1 MKIAFVGDSF
11 CAHHGPGTPVG
22 EDFELGLELGKKYG
36 LDIDQY
42 NVRSDDFDQY
52 DWPDLVTKHFNAIPT
67 NCGIQGVNF
76 YHSFEMFLRK
86 TRDEDY
92 IIFCVTEPYRIIN
105 KYKLTINTFCIDE
118 IVPLT
123 DRGMLVLDWSVGGP
137 DKLRHKGLNKEQIM
151 DIAVNAKN
159 YGRTIVDEDAAIV
172 MHHALLMYVD
182 NMMVEKGKKC
192 LWFNSFK
199 EFKHD
204 WMKPF
209 VPRSGPIGDQDLFS
223 IATDHH
229 NPSARNHMSKDENIT
244 MSKMI
249 VDIIE
254 SADNQLNDRWQ
265 PGKFSMDKWFPVVD
279 KDKDIIDGFIYP

>member
-1 MKIAFVGDSF
+1 MAKIRQQR
-11 CAHHGPGTPVG
+11 
-22 EDFELGLELGKKYG
+22 E
-36 LDIDQY
+36 
-42 NVRSDDFDQY
+42 N
-52 DWPDLVTKHFNAIPT
+52 
-67 NCGIQGVNF
+67 
-76 YHSFEMFLRK
+76 
-86 TRDEDY
+86 
-92 IIFCVTEPYRIIN
+92 
-105 KYKLTINTFCIDE
+105 
-118 IVPLT
+118 
-123 DRGMLVLDWSVGGP
+123 
-137 DKLRHKGLNKEQIM
+137 
-151 DIAVNAKN
+151 
-159 YGRTIVDEDAAIV
+159 
-172 MHHALLMYVD
+172 
-182 NMMVEKGKKC
+182 EKGKKC

-279 KDKDIIDGFIYP
+279 KDKDIIEGFIYP